1 MARRVVYTNPLT
13 GKFISAAEAFELE
26 GILRSVYDGGLVER
40 QILDFGATRED
51 LTQSAEPNWIQEDS
65 RWGQRWSAGDDPLSL
80 SALGGADFPSEFDSF
95 RVTFNVAD
103 NPDYPRKFGSSE
115 WMTPEMWPPSLDLLE
130 GVAVTGI
137 AQIVFRSR

>member
-1 MARRVVYTNPLT
+1 MPRRVVYSNPAT
-13 GKFISAAEAFELE
+13 GRFVSAAEAFNLE
-26 GILRSVYDGGLVER
+26 GILRSVYDKGLIEQAIIDYGQEREQLVGG
-40 QILDFGATRED
+40 
-51 LTQSAEPNWIQEDS
+51 SEPNWTAEDS
-65 RWGQRWSAGDDPLSL
+65 RWGQRWYAQDDPLDM
-80 SALGGADFPSEFDSF
+80 SALGSASFPQEFDSF

-130 GVAVTGI
+130 GVATTGI